1 MFASSSSS
9 IPVRF
14 WLVMG
19 AFLVVLTLV
28 VVGLQHPPDGIDS
41 DRLNRLDSTGKSRF
55 VGATRLAGVCKS
67 VWIESV
73 RRGTMPL
80 QIRNT
85 GTVVTSGSHAV
96 RVVVSLDAI
105 EGALARVGQAAEM
118 DYNTG
123 RAQGRLIGVFKDGD
137 NGLTR
142 ALAEFGADAPEQ
154 RPGTEITVTIDAGA
168 SPNVLFVGRSAFGR
182 SNSEGTLFRI
192 IDRRSSI
199 ADRVRVRYGRV
210 MGSFAEIVDGL
221 NEGDLVILSDMTG
234 YEHVRRIRF
243 D

>member
-1 MFASSSSS
+1 M
-9 IPVRF
+9 PC
-14 WLVMG
+14 
-19 AFLVVLTLV
+19 
-28 VVGLQHPPDGIDS
+28 GLS
-41 DRLNRLDSTGKSRF
+41 FR
-55 VGATRLAGVCKS
+55 
-67 VWIESV
+67 
-73 RRGTMPL
+73 
-80 QIRNT
+80 
-85 GTVVTSGSHAV
+85 
-96 RVVVSLDAI
+96 LDAI

-123 RAQGRLIGVFKDGD
+123 RAPGRLTGVFRDGD

-192 IDRRSSI
+192 INSHSSI

-221 NEGDLVILSDMTG
+221 NEGDPVILSDMTG

-243 D
+243 Y